1 MASQKVAHHDPS
13 CEQYAIIERE
23 ALTNLGLALVAA
35 LVSNPNPNPNPSPN
49 PNPNPNSNPNPNPK

>member
-35 LVSNPNPNPNPSPN
+35 LVSNPNPNPNPN
-49 PNPNPNSNPNPNPK
+49 PNLNPK